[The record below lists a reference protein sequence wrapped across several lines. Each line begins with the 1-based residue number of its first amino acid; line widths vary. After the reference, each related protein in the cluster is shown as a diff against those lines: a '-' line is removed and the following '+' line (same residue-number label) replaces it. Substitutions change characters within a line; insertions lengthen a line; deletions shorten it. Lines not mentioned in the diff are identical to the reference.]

1 MQIVTE
7 TLLNLGLD
15 NNSEI
20 NESQLILLGVE
31 ESDKE
36 DWIALSLGKQL
47 SDARAELFVLLSNI
61 KTKKA
66 RETIISN
73 YKALQKFRLGQQPLD
88 QARLKS
94 RIGKEENEDNAV
106 DEPVIQE
113 EKQTQESTPQSGDVS
128 IYCDGGCTPNPGK
141 SGSGVCIYRGSKL
154 SELWYGLYEPMGTNN
169 TAELG
174 ALYESLLLAQKE
186 LANGNKVEIKCDSMY
201 SINCI
206 KTWAISWEKKGWTK
220 KGGEIKN
227 LEIIKKMYSLYNTL
241 KSEVNLSHIKAHAGY
256 EGNEL
261 ADRMTMYAIQEKSE
275 EFVRYSKKID
285 VAAILKMRAG

>member
-7 TLLNLGLD
+7 ALLDLGAD
-15 NNSEI
+15 EDENI
-20 NESQLILLGVE
+20 NESQLVLLGIDE
-31 ESDKE
+31 NDKS

-66 RETIISN
+66 RETIIAN
-73 YKALQKFRLGQQPLD
+73 YKALQKFRQGQQLLD
-88 QARLKS
+88 QVKLKS
-94 RIGKEENEDNAV
+94 RIAKEESVSLKEMEAV
-106 DEPVIQE
+106 SPADGNV
-113 EKQTQESTPQSGDVS
+113 T

-141 SGSGVCIYRGSKL
+141 SGSGVAIYRDNKL

-186 LANGNKVEIKCDSMY
+186 IQNANVVEIKCDSMY

-206 KTWAISWEKKGWTK
+206 KTWAISWEKKNWTK

-227 LEIIKKMYSLYNTL
+227 LEIIKQSYYLYNDI
-241 KSEVNLSHIKAHAGY
+241 KKGVKLSHIKAHAGF

-261 ADRMTMYAIQEKSE
+261 ADRMTMYAIQTKSKP
-275 EFVRYSKKID
+275 FVKYSKEININE
-285 VAAILKMRAG
+285 ILKMRAG

>member
-66 RETIISN
+66 RETIIAN
-73 YKALQKFRLGQQPLD
+73 YKALQKFR
-88 QARLKS
+88 K
-94 RIGKEENEDNAV
+94 EDNDV
-106 DEPVIQE
+106 DEPVVQE
-113 EKQTQESTPQSGDVS
+113 EEQTQESAPQSGDVT

-141 SGSGVCIYRGSKL
+141 SGSGIALYRNNTV
-154 SELWYGLYEPMGTNN
+154 SELWFGLYETMGTNN

-174 ALYESLLLAQKE
+174 ALHESLLLAKKE
-186 LANGNKVEIKCDSMY
+186 LQNGNKVEIKCDSMY

-227 LEIIKKMYSLYNTL
+227 LEIIKKTYALYNSL
-241 KSEVNLSHIKAHAGY
+241 KHEVNLSHIKAHAGY

-261 ADRMTMYAIQEKSE
+261 ADRMTMHAIQEKNKDFVKYSE
-275 EFVRYSKKID
+275 TINIPK
-285 VAAILKMRAG
+285 ILKMRAG